1 MPGDGVNDRLYLRV
15 RLLASVLLLLLVV
28 IVVVIAVVAAH
39 PRVVAGPSTR
49 QQQHLASRIHLGLL
63 LCRLLAHFFLLFLL
77 LIHHLPLVRLVAITR
92 TLADIDIDV
101 FIDGINVIVGVAV
114 RHAHSFIYIA
124 ASPSSP
130 PPPVRDELRAGLL
143 RRRRDAEFAAMVG
156 VAASR
161 RPHIVVAAATA
172 LSVGAAG

>member
-63 LCRLLAHFFLLFLL
+63 LCRLLAHFFLL

-156 VAASR
+156 VAAAR
-161 RPHIVVAAATA
+161 RPRIVVAAATA